1 MKNPFHRKTVRR
13 AISEFAQSLER
24 DLMDSNSELRQ
35 LFARIA
41 RSEAKNFFALHL
53 GTELEKFER
62 ELAARAERALA
73 ELGSAA
79 PTLDQHAADA
89 VALLRTCNGC
99 VGPPSYPELNPDCP
113 VHGDPAVLAQL
124 KENL

>member
-1 MKNPFHRKTVRR
+1 MYLSMRERLH
-13 AISEFAQSLER
+13 SELSDR
-24 DLMDSNSELRQ
+24 DSELRQ
-35 LFARIA
+35 LFARVA
-41 RSEAKNFFALHL
+41 RSEAKNFFALHY
-53 GTELEKFER
+53 GTEVEKFER

-79 PTLDQHAADA
+79 PSLDQHAADA

-113 VHGDPAVLAQL
+113 AHGDPTVLAQL
-124 KENL
+124 KENGE